1 MKYSRALASVALP
14 AIVFLAVSPAAAAP
28 GDSLDVFSVE
38 EVEVRATRIDL
49 PLGSVAPSVDIVTR
63 DEAALS
69 EANTATE
76 AVGHLPGVFIEQ
88 TGDFG
93 RADISIRG
101 LGDTGRRVMILMDGH
116 PVKSGLTGATF
127 TQGLTASGIDQIEL
141 VRTPGSVIYGSDA
154 LGGVVNIVSSPPRA
168 GFALRTNTSY
178 GSYDTYKLSALTSAG
193 IRRLGCVVSLDR
205 RQSDGH
211 LPNSE
216 YRGTDFLSKVTA
228 RAGKTNVTLQAKYYN
243 GYKEEPAPSSEPQGT
258 ASDAW
263 TDYTRGTADLELSS
277 RFAGGKST
285 LKAYIES
292 GDYEFSDGWHSKD
305 KYMGLMAY
313 QTRFVGDMTLV
324 NGGLD
329 FRHQRGEVVS
339 PDPGRWS
346 KYEYGF
352 YCLAQFFIKEV
363 AVATAGLRINIDD
376 DSGTTPAPHLGIV
389 YDITD
394 ATTLRGSVS
403 GGFRSPQI
411 DELYMFETSNS
422 ALSPETIWSFE
433 FGFTQRIAK
442 IARLTTSV
450 YRIYG
455 QDFIELVTR
464 QGHGNRSVYEN
475 VGEIEFTG
483 IEASLSLS
491 PHTWVESRISYAYLD
506 PGPDTAGRPGD
517 KLDMTGIFHVGRFT
531 LLASLQYVG
540 DYYAADKHEERIDD
554 YLVGNARLS
563 SYIGAGFEAL
573 FSIENITD
581 EEYDIFTSVP
591 GGKTGLYRMPGRRF
605 MVGVTY
611 KLGKQ
616 E

>member
-1 MKYSRALASVALP
+1 MKYGRALASLALP
-14 AIVFLAVSPAAAAP
+14 AFLFLAVSPAAAAP
-28 GDSLDVFSVE
+28 RDSLDVFSIE

-69 EANTATE
+69 EANTA
-76 AVGHLPGVFIEQ
+76 AAAIGHLPGVFIEQ

-93 RADISIRG
+93 QADISIRG

-127 TQGLTASGIDQIEL
+127 IQGLTVSGIDQIEL

-154 LGGVVNIVSSPPRA
+154 LGGVVNIVSSPPPA
-168 GFALRTNTSY
+168 GFALRAKTSY
-178 GSYDTYKLSALTSAG
+178 GSYDTYRLSAFTSAR
-193 IRRLGCVVSLDR
+193 IRRLGCALSVDR

-228 RAGKTNVTLQAKYYN
+228 RAAKTDFTLVAKYYN
-243 GYKEEPAPSSEPQGT
+243 GFKEEPAPSSDPPGT
-258 ASDAW
+258 VSDAW
-263 TDYTRGTADLELSS
+263 TDYTRGTVDLEVSS
-277 RFAGGKST
+277 RFGGGKST
-285 LKAYIES
+285 LKAYMES
-292 GDYEFSDGWHSKD
+292 GDYEFSDGWHSTD

-313 QTRFVGDMTLV
+313 QTRFVGDMTLL

-339 PDPGRWS
+339 PDPGQWS

-363 AVATAGLRINIDD
+363 AVATAGLRINIDEN
-376 DSGTTPAPHLGIV
+376 SAVTPAPHLGIV

-433 FGFTQRIAK
+433 LGFTHRIAK
-442 IARLTTSV
+442 TARLTASA

-464 QGHGNRSVYEN
+464 KGHGNRSVYEN

-483 IEASLSLS
+483 VEASLSLT
-491 PHTWVESRISYAYLD
+491 PHASVESRISYAYLD

-517 KLDMTGIFHVGRFT
+517 KLDMTGILHLGRFT
-531 LLASLQYVG
+531 LLGNLQYVG
-540 DYYAADKHEERIDD
+540 DYYAADNHEERIDD
-554 YLVGNARLS
+554 YLVVNARFS
-563 SYIGAGFEAL
+563 SYIAAGFDAF
-573 FSIENITD
+573 FSIENIAD

-605 MVGVTY
+605 IVGVTY
-611 KLGKQ
+611 DLGK
-616 E
+616 